1 MFFNVMPILILI
13 MFSVNIYGQSFK
25 SRYDLNT
32 PNKIYMGFTQSLS
45 YTDIPMLAAYLMRN
59 DLYYSG
65 VRNSLRVGPSYI
77 DKSIAANYGSDKNT
91 TFGSMDKDIIP
102 NYVFYG
108 RMGLLAAADMFFDTD
123 VSPKAFRQVFLYEKA
138 LLYTYTITEVVKNS
152 IKRTRPDGSDSRSF
166 FSGHTS
172 TAFASSTYLFL
183 ELNDFYD
190 KWDVTRNNKTLRT
203 TFKAT
208 TFSALYGWAAYVGY
222 SRINDKKHYLSDVL
236 TGAAVGTAV
245 SYFIYTAYNK
255 SFDAVNLSLNSHTN
269 SVYFSYRVGL

>member
-1 MFFNVMPILILI
+1 MLLF
-13 MFSVNIYGQSFK
+13 FSVNLFGQSFNTNNN
-25 SRYDLNT
+25 LNT
-32 PNKIYMGFTQSLS
+32 PNKIYVGFTQSLS
-45 YTDIPMLAAYLMRN
+45 YTDIPMFAAYLIRN

-65 VRNSLRVGPSYI
+65 VRNSLRLGPSDI
-77 DKSIAANYGSDKNT
+77 DRSIADNYGSDKNRT
-91 TFGSMDKDIIP
+91 IGSMDKDIIP
-102 NYVFYG
+102 NYIFYG
-108 RMGLLAAADMFFDTD
+108 RMGLLALSDMLLDADI
-123 VSPKAFRQVFLYEKA
+123 SPKEFRQVFLYEKA
-138 LLYTYTITEVVKNS
+138 LLYTYTITEVVKNT
-152 IKRTRPDGSDSRSF
+152 IKRKRPDGSDSRSF

-190 KWDVTRNNKTLRT
+190 KWELTRNNKILKT

-236 TGAAVGTAV
+236 IGAAVGTAV
-245 SYFIYTAYNK
+245 SYFVYTSYNK
-255 SFDAVNLSLNSHTN
+255 KFDAVNLSLNSHTN